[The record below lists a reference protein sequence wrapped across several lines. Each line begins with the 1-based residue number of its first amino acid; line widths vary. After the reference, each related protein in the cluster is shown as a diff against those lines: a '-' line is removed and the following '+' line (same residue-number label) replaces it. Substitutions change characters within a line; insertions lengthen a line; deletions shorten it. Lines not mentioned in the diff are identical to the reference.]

1 MKKYEEIYCL
11 QRKIEK
17 KRLYYQDVY
26 SDYSI
31 ESDTLK
37 SQPRTSNA
45 FSGIC
50 CLCKHR
56 KTQNAL
62 SSRLTQTRVDG
73 NHK

>member
-1 MKKYEEIYCL
+1 MKKHGEIYCL

-17 KRLYYQDVY
+17 KRRYYQDVY
-26 SDYSI
+26 SDYGI

-37 SQPRTSNA
+37 PQPRTPNV

-56 KTQNAL
+56 KT
-62 SSRLTQTRVDG
+62 
-73 NHK
+73 

>member
-1 MKKYEEIYCL
+1 MKKHGEIYCL

-26 SDYSI
+26 SDYGI

-37 SQPRTSNA
+37 PQPRTPNV

-56 KTQNAL
+56 KT
-62 SSRLTQTRVDG
+62 
-73 NHK
+73 